1 MKRII
6 LILAIIF
13 SVKSYSQDPA
23 FTQSFMVPES
33 INPSFSGFY
42 ETTKAGLLYK
52 NQQWSGFD
60 FNLNSQYLY
69 FDDWYPDLNSG
80 IGISLMNHQ
89 ETFTNYSLKQL
100 NLSWAYKVQI
110 NYEWDFRPSVTFGFA
125 TKDFGFDNLLF
136 EDQINIFQNIIN
148 SNTFDPI
155 VLGENARYVDIGA
168 SFLFNNDNHW
178 IAITLIHLNRPNVSM
193 F

>member
-1 MKRII
+1 MMKRII

-80 IGISLMNHQ
+80 VGISLMNHQ

-125 TKDFGFDNLLF
+125 TKDFGFDNLAGDTAFLISLF
-136 EDQINIFQNIIN
+136 PSSVAAQWHDHACHF
-148 SNTFDPI
+148 P
-155 VLGENARYVDIGA
+155 VLILTLKFGA
-168 SFLFNNDNHW
+168 SQ
-178 IAITLIHLNRPNVSM
+178 TGQ
-193 F
+193 

>member
-1 MKRII
+1 MMKRII

-80 IGISLMNHQ
+80 VGISLMNHQ

-168 SFLFNNDNHW
+168 
-178 IAITLIHLNRPNVSM
+178 
-193 F
+193 